1 MTTRWVVACARVGDC
16 FQPMAELAVQ
26 VVEIA
31 EDAAEE
37 EVLADIPER
46 TFDFALR
53 FRAIWPASAGLEAVM
68 ARQIDKRAIVDDEP
82 FGLLAD
88 DGGLHAIVE
97 DLAGSA
103 ADRLEGGDVAT

>member
-1 MTTRWVVACARVGDC
+1 
-16 FQPMAELAVQ
+16 MAELVVQ

-53 FRAIWPASAGLEAVM
+53 FRAIWPASAGW
-68 ARQIDKRAIVDDEP
+68 KP
-82 FGLLAD
+82 
-88 DGGLHAIVE
+88 
-97 DLAGSA
+97 
-103 ADRLEGGDVAT
+103 